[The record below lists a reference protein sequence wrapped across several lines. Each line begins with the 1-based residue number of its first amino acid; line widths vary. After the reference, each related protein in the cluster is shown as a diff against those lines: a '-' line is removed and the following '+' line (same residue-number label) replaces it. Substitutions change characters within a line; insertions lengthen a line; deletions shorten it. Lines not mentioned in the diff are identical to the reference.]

1 MNRWWKYY
9 LFVSVAVLTLQFSC
23 KDKIVDPP
31 VKNPREYTWTVDT
44 IAYPGS
50 YQTAMRSI
58 YATAPNNVYVVGHN
72 DQPGPGTMFRYDG
85 KSWKTTKFHQ
95 AEGGQ
100 IVGALS
106 LSSIYGFGQNNIWA
120 VGHTSSYNPNP
131 PPNFLFSSKII
142 QFDGVKWKE
151 HSVSDGGMLQTV
163 WGSSPNDLWAGG
175 GSTLFHYDGLKWTKQ
190 QMDPRDGFYHIHGL
204 SSNEIYLL
212 GIRTLDPLNPWQQYH
227 VLLRY
232 NGFSWSVIDSVSV
245 MSYTYPFGVARLG
258 SMSGTMYSLADGVY
272 SLRGGVWKQELTTNS
287 PLQCLYAYS
296 STNAFVVGQNSLIYH
311 YDGQTW
317 QQLMNIVDDGW
328 WFTGVWNSEKE
339 AFIVGHDAGGYKT
352 IVLHGK

>member
-1 MNRWWKYY
+1 MNRLCRYY
-9 LFVSVAVLTLQFSC
+9 FIGMVAVLTLQFSC
-23 KDKIVDPP
+23 KDKIVAPP
-31 VKNPREYTWTVDT
+31 IKNPREYTWTMDT

-58 YATAPNNVYVVGHN
+58 YATAPNNVYIVGHN
-72 DQPGPGTMFRYDG
+72 DGAFGKMYRYDG
-85 KSWKTTKFHQ
+85 KKWQPVDLAFGLS
-95 AEGGQ
+95 
-100 IVGALS
+100 S

-142 QFDGVKWKE
+142 QFDGVRWNE
-151 HSVSDGGMLQTV
+151 HSANSGSMLQTV
-163 WGSSPNDLWAGG
+163 WGSSPNDIWAAGG
-175 GSTLFHYDGLKWTKQ
+175 GTLFHYDGLKWTKQ

-212 GIRTLDPLNPWQQYH
+212 GIRTLDSLNPWQEYH

-245 MSYTYPFGVARLG
+245 MSYSYPFGVARLG
-258 SMSGTMYSLADGVY
+258 SISGTMYSLADGVY

-287 PLQCLYAYS
+287 PLQCLYASS

-339 AFIVGHDAGGYKT
+339 AFIVGYDAGGYKT
-352 IVLHGK
+352 IVLRGK